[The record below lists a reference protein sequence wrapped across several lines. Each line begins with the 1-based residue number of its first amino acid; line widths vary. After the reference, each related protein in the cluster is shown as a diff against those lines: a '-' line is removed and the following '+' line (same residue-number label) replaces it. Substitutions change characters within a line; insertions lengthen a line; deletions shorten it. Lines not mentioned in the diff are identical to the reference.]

1 MILQALTKLY
11 EDLAQREL
19 ECDKIPQFGYSAV
32 SVSAIA
38 QIDKTGNLISII
50 PANSQEPTKKALFIL
65 PLQLKRQG
73 IAPPPYFLSDNAQYV
88 FGLEKNGAT
97 EKSTK
102 RFESFKSLHEDILVD
117 DDCIEAT
124 ALRNYLKKWDPNSPK
139 YAKIIAEAQS
149 FLFSGQIVFRILESA
164 SFLHDAPSVLQKW
177 ESHYKATLSEII
189 GTCLVTGKTEPIA
202 RIHNSVKGIRAKTIE
217 PNGWTLVSFDKD
229 STAFSSYGKIQ
240 GYNAPVGEYAA
251 FAYTAALNYLLA
263 DRNNVQLIG
272 DTTVVCWAEG
282 ADPAY
287 PAFSAAAL
295 FGQETPALTD
305 NDLRAA
311 LKRLADGLPCP
322 ELGLDPQRPFY
333 ILGLAPNAARLS
345 VRFFLR
351 DTFGAL
357 MRNVND
363 HYERLEIVRPAYA
376 NHKVLSLEKLLQE
389 TAIQKTAGKS
399 PSPALA
405 GSVTRSIFSG
415 TPYPVSL
422 FHTILLRIHADQ
434 DEINKGKRI
443 ERKVTW
449 ERATILQAYLKKNII
464 EIRGNS
470 AIEEVVDV
478 KLNEQCTYLPYIL
491 GRLFSVMEQI
501 QVFSADGHLN
511 RTIKDGFFNAAA
523 TTPETAFAKLFPL
536 NEHHMKKLMRDNP
549 RQGKYYSKL
558 KDNIISL
565 IDEPIPKR
573 FTQEE
578 SACFYLGY
586 YHQTQ
591 KRYTKKEENEN
602 D

>member
-1 MILQALTKLY
+1 MILQALTRLY
-11 EDLAQREL
+11 EDLAQKEL

-32 SVSAIA
+32 SVAAIV
-38 QIDKTGNLISII
+38 QIDKAGNLISII
-50 PANSQEPTKKALFIL
+50 PANSQEPTRKVRYIL

-73 IAPPPYFLSDNAQYV
+73 IMPPPYFLSDNAQYV
-88 FGLEKNGAT
+88 FGLEKSGAT
-97 EKSTK
+97 EKSIK
-102 RFESFKSLHEDILVD
+102 RFESFKALHEKLLVD
-117 DDCIEAT
+117 DDCIEAI
-124 ALRNYLKKWDPNSPK
+124 ALRNYLKNWNPNSPK
-139 YAKIIAEAQS
+139 YEKIIAEAQG
-149 FLFSGQIVFRILESA
+149 FLFSGQIVFRVLESA
-164 SFLHDAPSVLQKW
+164 SFLHDAPSILKKW

-202 RIHNSVKGIRAKTIE
+202 RIHNSVKGIRAKTVE

-263 DRNNVQLIG
+263 DRDNVQLIG

-295 FGQETPALTD
+295 FGQETPTLTD
-305 NDLRAA
+305 NALRSA

-363 HYERLEIVRPAYA
+363 HYERLEIAGKRFD
-376 NHKVLSLEKLLQE
+376 VLPMWALLRE
-389 TAIQKTAGKS
+389 TVNLNSKNKS
-399 PSPALA
+399 PSPAMA
-405 GSVTRSIFSG
+405 GATVRAVFSG
-415 TPYPVSL
+415 GIYPASL
-422 FHTILLRIHADQ
+422 LESVMLRIRA
-434 DEINKGKRI
+434 
-443 ERKVTW
+443 ERNITW
-449 ERATILQAYLKKNII
+449 GRAAIIKAYYLKKPH
-464 EIRGNS
+464 S
-470 AIEEVVDV
+470 DCPKEVLTVS
-478 KLNEQCTYLPYIL
+478 LNENSTNPAYTL
-491 GRLFSVMEQI
+491 GRLFSVYEAVQQTANPGI
-501 QVFSADGHLN
+501 NA
-511 RTIKDGFFNAAA
+511 TIKDKYFNSASAMPASIFPVLNNLYQKHLRKLSSGQRVYYDKQVAALKGILA
-523 TTPETAFAKLFPL
+523 ESYPPRMNLAQQGAF
-536 NEHHMKKLMRDNP
+536 D
-549 RQGKYYSKL
+549 
-558 KDNIISL
+558 
-565 IDEPIPKR
+565 
-573 FTQEE
+573 
-578 SACFYLGY
+578 LGY

-591 KRYTKKEENEN
+591 KRYTKKEENDN